1 MLVPTLVVLGS
12 NGMSVITEI
21 HREQWTPASRFIF
34 HGHSRSLD
42 QYFLLVITMSLSCT
56 VSMGDGRR
64 FGMGAKLQRVCGTE
78 VPQQN
83 PGVEPESSRSWI
95 FKVVTSKFYA
105 FLVVFQNFHLYM
117 PMFLFRACRHHSTKS
132 PKWGGIWYRL
142 PTIVCNWGNCP
153 LCPQLRRL
161 WPFLRRATMFVN
173 VLIYTVSTKKVTPRQ
188 RAI

>member
-83 PGVEPESSRSWI
+83 PGAEPESSRSWI

-132 PKWGGIWYRL
+132 PKWGGGHLIPFAYHCLQLGQL
-142 PTIVCNWGNCP
+142 PP
-153 LCPQLRRL
+153 LP
-161 WPFLRRATMFVN
+161 PAPPPM
-173 VLIYTVSTKKVTPRQ
+173 TVSEKGDNVCKCAYIHCVHEKSNP
-188 RAI
+188 